1 MQAIQK
7 AKNNFHQKW
16 FRHALF
22 RRQQEDNK
30 IATTSRFLTKINAD
44 YKTKTPSKRG
54 LSNLTINFDTGDRG
68 RTDTSSTDTGFWV
81 QRVCQFRHTGITT
94 KYILPSL
101 AAFVKRPKAVT
112 GIEPVMKVLQTS
124 ALPLGYTAINFS
136 RDTKYLNWGNWIRTS
151 AWRYQKPL
159 PYRLAIPQ

>member
-68 RTDTSSTDTGFWV
+68 HHCYNTAVLDDRLQHHCNNRFNCNNSAFDRFSKRIFM
-81 QRVCQFRHTGITT
+81 QRFEYKALSKCR
-94 KYILPSL
+94 
-101 AAFVKRPKAVT
+101 AFIFLHKKIPPKNGGCSGACRSCKISQLRSRPT
-112 GIEPVMKVLQTS
+112 
-124 ALPLGYTAINFS
+124 
-136 RDTKYLNWGNWIRTS
+136 
-151 AWRYQKPL
+151 
-159 PYRLAIPQ
+159 